1 MGYFNTRKMF
11 LTPSFELNVEE
22 EEKLL
27 KFLLFLEN
35 SNVSSIINKYIENN
49 KGKGGRPNVNYYN
62 LFATIIYGFTFGRDT
77 LRDLEDSCLY
87 DLRYIFLM
95 EQTKVSYST
104 FSHFINKVIVPN
116 EKEIFSLLNL
126 QIKKELNIDFD
137 DAYIDGT
144 KFEANANKYKFV
156 WKPITFHKKISISFF
171 DLLKRNNLCQSYR
184 FEELVSSKT
193 ISSTITELSINKD
206 SYPRKQYDNL
216 NKALTSILLKVLE
229 YEEKERIC
237 GPSRNSYYKSDHDAT
252 AMALKTDYYS
262 GLGSRMHAAYNT
274 QILVI
279 KGIVFS
285 YYVSQSRSD
294 FSDFIP
300 ILNDFYKNY
309 NEYPKNVCADAGYGS
324 LYNYEYLNKNNIGNY
339 VKHQS
344 WEGNVSGSYPDC
356 YRFNEDD
363 TITCLNNKIGYPVT
377 LENRHP
383 KKAKAVFYRV
393 DDCID
398 CPFKSY
404 CMKHTKNID
413 VDNKIF
419 EVIPIFMKYKH
430 QAEKNLLS
438 VKGIEMRVNRSVQV
452 EGVFG
457 NEKQNRGYTRIR
469 RRGLSK
475 SSTEMMLVI
484 LGLNIKKLFNFYS
497 TNKFPKFWIPPEN
510 LKSQEFKKPSAKRLS
525 KKGTRIHN
533 KQYKQA

>member
-1 MGYFNTRKMF
+1 MSHFITRKMF
-11 LTPSFELNVEE
+11 LTPSFELNVKE

-27 KFLLFLEN
+27 KFLMFLEK
-35 SNVSSIINKYIENN
+35 SNVSSIINKYIGNN

-77 LRDLEDSCLY
+77 LRDLEDACMY

-95 EQTKVSYST
+95 EQTRVSYST

-116 EKEIFSLLNL
+116 EKEIFTLLNL
-126 QIKKELNIDFD
+126 QIKKELNINFD
-137 DAYIDGT
+137 DAFVDGT

-156 WKPITFHKKISISFF
+156 WKPITFHKKISVTFF
-171 DLLKRNNLCQSYR
+171 DLLKNNNLCSTYR

-193 ISSTITELSINKD
+193 ISSAISELSLNKN
-206 SYPRKQYDNL
+206 SYSIKQYDNL
-216 NKALTSILLKVLE
+216 LKALTSILLKVLE

-237 GPSRNSYYKSDHDAT
+237 GPNRNSYYKTDHDAT

-279 KGIVFS
+279 NGIVFS

-300 ILNDFYKNY
+300 ILDDFYSSY
-309 NEYPKNVCADAGYGS
+309 HCFPVNVCADAGYGS

-344 WEGNVSGSYPDC
+344 WEGNVSGTYPDC
-356 YRFNEDD
+356 YYLNDD
-363 TITCLNNKIGYPVT
+363 NTITCLNGKIGYPVI

-383 KKAKAVFYRV
+383 KKAKAIFYKI
-393 DDCID
+393 DNCTD
-398 CPFKSY
+398 CPFKPY
-404 CMKHTKNID
+404 CMKYSKNID
-413 VDNKIF
+413 ADNKIF
-419 EVIPIFMKYKH
+419 EVIPKFMKYKQ
-430 QAEKNLLS
+430 QAESNLLS
-438 VKGIEMRVNRSVQV
+438 IKGIEMRVNRSVQV

-475 SSTEMMLVI
+475 SSTEMMLV
-484 LGLNIKKLFNFYS
+484 LVGLNIKKLFNFYS
-497 TNKFPKFWIPPEN
+497 TNHFPKFWSLPDN
-510 LKSQEFKKPSAKRLS
+510 LLPQQFKKPSAKRLS
-525 KKGTRIHN
+525 KKGIKVHN
-533 KQYKQA
+533 RKYKQA

>member
-1 MGYFNTRKMF
+1 MSYFITRKMF
-11 LTPSFELNVEE
+11 LTPSFELNVKE

-27 KFLLFLEN
+27 KFLMFLEK
-35 SNVSSIINKYIENN
+35 SNVSSIINKYIGNN

-77 LRDLEDSCLY
+77 LRDLEDACMY

-95 EQTKVSYST
+95 EQTRVSYST

-116 EKEIFSLLNL
+116 EKEIFTLLNL
-126 QIKKELNIDFD
+126 QIKKELNINFD
-137 DAYIDGT
+137 DAFVDGT

-156 WKPITFHKKISISFF
+156 WKPITFHKRISVTFF
-171 DLLKRNNLCQSYR
+171 DLLKNNNLCSTYR

-193 ISSTITELSINKD
+193 ISSAISELSLNKN
-206 SYPRKQYDNL
+206 SYSIKQYDNL
-216 NKALTSILLKVLE
+216 LKALTSILLKVLE

-237 GPSRNSYYKSDHDAT
+237 GPNRNSYYKTDHDAT

-279 KGIVFS
+279 NGIVFS

-300 ILNDFYKNY
+300 ILDDFYSSY
-309 NEYPKNVCADAGYGS
+309 HCFPVNVCADAGYGS

-344 WEGNVSGSYPDC
+344 WEGNVSGTYPDC
-356 YRFNEDD
+356 YYLNDD
-363 TITCLNNKIGYPVT
+363 NTITCLNGKIGYPVI

-383 KKAKAVFYRV
+383 KKAKAIFYKI
-393 DDCID
+393 DNCTD
-398 CPFKSY
+398 CPFKPY
-404 CMKHTKNID
+404 CMKYSKNID
-413 VDNKIF
+413 ADNKIF
-419 EVIPIFMKYKH
+419 EVIPEFMKYKQ
-430 QAEKNLLS
+430 QAESNLLS
-438 VKGIEMRVNRSVQV
+438 IKGIEMRVNRSVQV

-475 SSTEMMLVI
+475 SSTEMMLVL

-497 TNKFPKFWIPPEN
+497 TNHFPKFWSLPDN
-510 LKSQEFKKPSAKRLS
+510 LLPQQFKKPSPKRLS
-525 KKGTRIHN
+525 KKGIKVHN
-533 KQYKQA
+533 TKYKQA

>member
-1 MGYFNTRKMF
+1 MSYFITRKMF
-11 LTPSFELNVEE
+11 LTPSFELNVKE

-27 KFLLFLEN
+27 KFLMFLEK
-35 SNVSSIINKYIENN
+35 SNVSSIINKYIGNN

-77 LRDLEDSCLY
+77 LRDLEDACMY

-95 EQTKVSYST
+95 EQTRVSYST

-116 EKEIFSLLNL
+116 EKEIFTLLNL
-126 QIKKELNIDFD
+126 QIKKELNINFD
-137 DAYIDGT
+137 DAFVDGT

-156 WKPITFHKKISISFF
+156 WKPITFHKKISVTFF
-171 DLLKRNNLCQSYR
+171 DLLKNNNLCSTYR

-193 ISSTITELSINKD
+193 ISSAISELSLNKN
-206 SYPRKQYDNL
+206 SYSIKQYDNL
-216 NKALTSILLKVLE
+216 LKALTSILLKVLE

-237 GPSRNSYYKSDHDAT
+237 GPNRNSYYKTDHDAT

-279 KGIVFS
+279 NGIVFS

-300 ILNDFYKNY
+300 ILDDFYSSY
-309 NEYPKNVCADAGYGS
+309 HCFPVNVCADAGYGS

-344 WEGNVSGSYPDC
+344 WEGNVSGTYPDC
-356 YRFNEDD
+356 YYLNDD
-363 TITCLNNKIGYPVT
+363 NTITCLNGKIGYPVI

-383 KKAKAVFYRV
+383 KKAKAIFYKI
-393 DDCID
+393 DNCTD
-398 CPFKSY
+398 CPFKPY
-404 CMKHTKNID
+404 CMKYSKNID
-413 VDNKIF
+413 ADNKIF
-419 EVIPIFMKYKH
+419 EVIPKFMKYKQ
-430 QAEKNLLS
+430 QAESNLLS
-438 VKGIEMRVNRSVQV
+438 IKGIEMRVNRSVQV

-475 SSTEMMLVI
+475 SSTEMMLVL

-497 TNKFPKFWIPPEN
+497 TNHFPKFWSLPDN
-510 LKSQEFKKPSAKRLS
+510 LLPQQFKKPSAKRLS
-525 KKGTRIHN
+525 KKGIKVHN
-533 KQYKQA
+533 RKYKQA

>member
-1 MGYFNTRKMF
+1 MSYFITRKMF

-27 KFLLFLEN
+27 KFLMFLEK
-35 SNVSSIINKYIENN
+35 SNVSFIISKYIENN

-77 LRDLEDSCLY
+77 LRDLEDACMY

-95 EQTKVSYST
+95 EQTRVSYST

-116 EKEIFSLLNL
+116 EKEIFTLLNL
-126 QIKKELNIDFD
+126 QIKKELNIKFD
-137 DAYIDGT
+137 DAFIDGT

-156 WKPITFHKKISISFF
+156 WKPITFHKRISVTFF
-171 DLLKRNNLCQSYR
+171 DLLKNNNLCSTYR

-193 ISSTITELSINKD
+193 ISSAISELSLNKN
-206 SYPRKQYDNL
+206 SYSIKQYDNL
-216 NKALTSILLKVLE
+216 LKALTSILLKVLE

-237 GPSRNSYYKSDHDAT
+237 GPNRNSYYKTDHDAT

-279 KGIVFS
+279 NGIVFS

-300 ILNDFYKNY
+300 ILDDFYSSY
-309 NEYPKNVCADAGYGS
+309 HCFPVNVCADAGYGS

-344 WEGNVSGSYPDC
+344 WEGNVSGTYPDC
-356 YRFNEDD
+356 YYLNDD
-363 TITCLNNKIGYPVT
+363 NTITCLNGKIGYPVI

-383 KKAKAVFYRV
+383 KKARSIFYKI
-393 DDCID
+393 DNCTD
-398 CPFKSY
+398 CPFKPY
-404 CMKHTKNID
+404 CMKYSKNID
-413 VDNKIF
+413 ADNKIF
-419 EVIPIFMKYKH
+419 EVIPEFMKYKQ
-430 QAEKNLLS
+430 QAESNLLS
-438 VKGIEMRVNRSVQV
+438 IKGIEMRVNRSVQV

-475 SSTEMMLVI
+475 SSTEMMLVL

-497 TNKFPKFWIPPEN
+497 TNHFPKFWSLPDN
-510 LKSQEFKKPSAKRLS
+510 LLPQQFKKPSAKRLS
-525 KKGTRIHN
+525 KKGIKVHST
-533 KQYKQA
+533 KYKQA

>member
-1 MGYFNTRKMF
+1 MSYFITRKMF
-11 LTPSFELNVEE
+11 LTPSFELNVKE

-27 KFLLFLEN
+27 KFLMFLEK
-35 SNVSSIINKYIENN
+35 SNVSSIINKYIGNN

-77 LRDLEDSCLY
+77 LRDLEDACMY

-95 EQTKVSYST
+95 EQTRVSYST

-116 EKEIFSLLNL
+116 EKEIFTLLNL
-126 QIKKELNIDFD
+126 QIKKELNINFD
-137 DAYIDGT
+137 DAFVDGT

-156 WKPITFHKKISISFF
+156 WKPITFHKKISVTFF
-171 DLLKRNNLCQSYR
+171 DLLKNNNLCSTYR

-193 ISSTITELSINKD
+193 ISSAISELSLNKN
-206 SYPRKQYDNL
+206 SYSIKQYDNL
-216 NKALTSILLKVLE
+216 LKALTSILLKVLE

-237 GPSRNSYYKSDHDAT
+237 GPNRNSYYKTDHDAT

-279 KGIVFS
+279 NGIVFS

-300 ILNDFYKNY
+300 ILDDFYSSY
-309 NEYPKNVCADAGYGS
+309 HCFPVNVCADAGYGS

-344 WEGNVSGSYPDC
+344 WEGNVSGTYPDC
-356 YRFNEDD
+356 YYLNDD
-363 TITCLNNKIGYPVT
+363 NTITCLNGKIGYPVI

-383 KKAKAVFYRV
+383 KKAKAIFYKI
-393 DDCID
+393 DNCTD
-398 CPFKSY
+398 CPFKPY
-404 CMKHTKNID
+404 CMKYSKNID
-413 VDNKIF
+413 ADNKIF
-419 EVIPIFMKYKH
+419 EVIPEFMKYKQ
-430 QAEKNLLS
+430 QAESNLLS
-438 VKGIEMRVNRSVQV
+438 IKGIEMRVNRSVQV

-475 SSTEMMLVI
+475 SSTEMMLVL

-497 TNKFPKFWIPPEN
+497 TNHFPKFWSLPDN
-510 LKSQEFKKPSAKRLS
+510 LLPQQFKKPSAKRLS
-525 KKGTRIHN
+525 KKGIKAHN
-533 KQYKQA
+533 RKYKQA